1 MRLKKY
7 QNYISL
13 YFIKTFLM
21 VSFIFFCITIIINIF
36 EEIRFAEKYNAE
48 MFFSIYLSLLN
59 APTLMFEILPFIFL
73 ISAKIFYIS
82 LNEKNEIEI
91 LNSNGIGNL
100 KIVFILSIISA
111 LIGIFVLLFYYS
123 LSSNLKSKY
132 LEIKNKFSNSNEYLA
147 VVNDEG
153 LWIKEQIEENL
164 YIIHAEKF
172 DKNSL
177 KLVTITESDKY
188 FSNKN
193 TINAKSAEILYF
205 KSYKPTLL

>member
-73 ISAKIFYIS
+73 ISAKIFYIG

-153 LWIKEQIEENL
+153 LWIKEQI
-164 YIIHAEKF
+164 
-172 DKNSL
+172 
-177 KLVTITESDKY
+177 
-188 FSNKN
+188 
-193 TINAKSAEILYF
+193 
-205 KSYKPTLL
+205 